1 MKSSI
6 IFLLFSVSITDA
18 ACTMTGAG
26 DKSSVPVVA
35 SDTLASQPVAT
46 ADTAAGKELTIAM
59 AGDIM
64 MGTTY
69 PDTVLPP
76 NDGKR
81 LFSDVAKVLSEADV
95 AAANLEGT
103 LSDTAS
109 LAKEETKHTY
119 AFRTPLR
126 FAPRLG
132 EAGFDFLSMANNHS
146 FDFGI
151 SGVRSTEH
159 ALASL
164 GIAYAGISSRKKC
177 DVVERGGVRYGFCA
191 FGHNGYTVRHQ
202 DLDGVK
208 LLLDSISKISD
219 IVIVSFHGGAEGSKY
234 SHLPYGKEMFLGE
247 DRGSLREFAHFCIDN
262 GADVVYGHGPHV
274 VRCVELYK
282 NRFIAYSLGNFCTP
296 YGINV
301 SGISGYAPVIS
312 VRVGRDGGFID
323 GQIHSFIQKRGIG
336 PRRDSTNVVARQ
348 IKNLT
353 SADIKNG
360 NLKISGSGQIT
371 PLQSKG
377 KP

>member
-1 MKSSI
+1 MA
-6 IFLLFSVSITDA
+6 DA

-26 DKSSVPVVA
+26 DKSSAPVVA
-35 SDTLASQPVAT
+35 SDTLDVPAAAPSGTAVA
-46 ADTAAGKELTIAM
+46 EPLTIAV

-64 MGTTY
+64 MGSTY
-69 PDTVLPP
+69 PDTVLPA
-76 NDGKR
+76 DAGRR
-81 LFSDVAKVLSEADV
+81 LFTDVAAVLSEADV

-109 LAKEETKHTY
+109 PAKKETAHTY

-132 EAGFDFLSMANNHS
+132 DAGFDFLSMANNHS

-151 SGVRSTEH
+151 SGVRSTEQ
-159 ALASL
+159 ALASQD
-164 GIAYAGISSRKKC
+164 IAYAGIRSRQKC
-177 DVVERGGVRYGFCA
+177 AVVVRGGVRYGFCA

-202 DLDGVK
+202 DLDAAGE
-208 LLLDSISKISD
+208 LLDSISRISD
-219 IVIVSFHGGAEGSKY
+219 IVVVSFHGGAEGSKY
-234 SHLPYGKEMFLGE
+234 SRLPYGKEEFLGE

-282 NRFIAYSLGNFCTP
+282 DRFIAYSLGNFCTP

-301 SGISGYAPVIS
+301 SGVSGYAPVIS
-312 VRVGRDGGFID
+312 VRVGRDGRFVD
-323 GQIHSFIQKRGIG
+323 GRIHSFIQKRGMG

-348 IKNLT
+348 IRKLT
-353 SADIKNG
+353 DADIKNG
-360 NLKISGSGQIT
+360 NLKISDSGHIT
-371 PLQSKG
+371 PLRG
-377 KP
+377 MGER